1 MSVENEEAN
10 ERANWILVRIA
21 RDERERC
28 ELETRLRLANV
39 ELEGARTD
47 LARFKA
53 EDELNPGASNAAE
66 RVVDLEAKVAELT
79 AKIESRRSDEE
90 ALVGEVERLRVEL
103 RGARSAK
110 SVAEVE
116 VEKARNAL
124 AAAERERD
132 EARAKVK
139 RFEDDA
145 FGALLAPRDQGPPTV
160 KPIPVNPGTPG
171 PGTPPAPA
179 GTCCRLRAKVALF
192 PMTIPEEICGVPSAE
207 LADVMLFDQKSP
219 LGKPVI
225 TFRFCPWCGKPWTRT
240 GSTFEIAP

>member
-1 MSVENEEAN
+1 MTGENEPTLPN
-10 ERANWILVRIA
+10 ERANWILARLA
-21 RDERERC
+21 RDERERW

-110 SVAEVE
+110 SAAEVE
-116 VEKARNAL
+116 VEKVRNEL
-124 AAAERERD
+124 AAAQRERD

-145 FGALLAPRDQGPPTV
+145 FGALLAPRADGPTT
-160 KPIPVNPGTPG
+160 KPLPVNPGAPAA
-171 PGTPPAPA
+171 TPPVPA
-179 GTCCRLRAKVALF
+179 GMCCRLRAKVALF
-192 PMTIPEEICGVPSAE
+192 PVAIPEQLCGVPSSE
-207 LADVMLFDQKSP
+207 LADVMVFDEKSP
-219 LGKPVI
+219 GGKPLI